1 MPQSSRG
8 ANRFRRRADRLRVAY
23 AHLLRLME
31 HHAKLQKNQDRRLQ
45 RKNAAII
52 KEGGAP
58 ILLDRAPKADT
69 SVRTYLKLSEIT
81 SLTFV
86 WDLYSVVAAIV
97 GKLGT

>member
-1 MPQSSRG
+1 
-8 ANRFRRRADRLRVAY
+8 
-23 AHLLRLME
+23 ME

-69 SVRTYLKLSEIT
+69 SVRK
-81 SLTFV
+81 FV
-86 WDLYSVVAAIV
+86 HPNV
-97 GKLGT
+97 GCHFTR

>member
-1 MPQSSRG
+1 M
-8 ANRFRRRADRLRVAY
+8 RVAY

-69 SVRTYLKLSEIT
+69 SVRTYLPLQLSKIT

-86 WDLYSVVAAIV
+86 WDLYSVVAATV

>member
-1 MPQSSRG
+1 
-8 ANRFRRRADRLRVAY
+8 
-23 AHLLRLME
+23 ME

-69 SVRTYLKLSEIT
+69 SVCTYLLPNRRKLLDPLMSFSMYAA
-81 SLTFV
+81 SLQQL
-86 WDLYSVVAAIV
+86 WADWAHE
-97 GKLGT
+97 